1 MDNSMRKLNS
11 MDEWRELEED
21 DSFQKVFYRHY
32 EPLCRFAYLFLHD
45 KAVVEEV
52 VDDVLFNL
60 WEHRKTI
67 EIAYSLRAYLMR
79 AVRNRCLNE
88 LNSRTYREELSFTS
102 FSLPEN
108 VEFLD
113 SVFDDTLN
121 PLGQLLRDELEDKL
135 EEEIAALP
143 EQCRAVF
150 QKSRY
155 EEKTYEEIAQEMG
168 ISVNTVKYHIK
179 NALALLHNRLSDYLK
194 LILLYIFSGS

>member
-1 MDNSMRKLNS
+1 MDNSMRKLNL

-121 PLGQLLRDELEDKL
+121 PLGRLLRDELEDKL

>member
-11 MDEWRELEED
+11 MDEWRELKED

-88 LNSRTYREELSFTS
+88 LNSSTYREELSFTS

-121 PLGQLLRDELEDKL
+121 PLGRLLRDELEDKL

-194 LILLYIFSGS
+194 LILLYIFFGF

>member
-121 PLGQLLRDELEDKL
+121 PLGRLLRDELEDKL
-135 EEEIAALP
+135 EEEIAALT

>member
-21 DSFQKVFYRHY
+21 ASFQKVFYRHY

-121 PLGQLLRDELEDKL
+121 PLGRLLRDELEDKL

>member
-11 MDEWRELEED
+11 KDEWRELEED

-121 PLGQLLRDELEDKL
+121 PLGRLLRDELEDKL

-168 ISVNTVKYHIK
+168 ISVNTVKYHI
-179 NALALLHNRLSDYLK
+179 
-194 LILLYIFSGS
+194 

>member
-121 PLGQLLRDELEDKL
+121 PLGRLLRDELEDKL